1 MGSGAKEK
9 KKAAEGDVTV
19 EGEPE
24 GPSYEDKLK

>member
-9 KKAAEGDVTV
+9 KKAEGDVTV

-24 GPSYEDKLK
+24 GPSYEDKLR